1 MDERHKCRHSGKDE
15 VRGGEG
21 WKGRKSDF
29 KKNGWAFFYWLKDMG
44 QKFGH
49 IILCIFMFTTFFA
62 LYKDNEDIK
71 YEQNRQ
77 SDAAKKNIN

>member
-1 MDERHKCRHSGKDE
+1 MSVTSAGTVGKMRSEVEKVERVESQTLKRMVEH
-15 VRGGEG
+15 
-21 WKGRKSDF
+21 
-29 KKNGWAFFYWLKDMG
+29 FFYWLKDMG